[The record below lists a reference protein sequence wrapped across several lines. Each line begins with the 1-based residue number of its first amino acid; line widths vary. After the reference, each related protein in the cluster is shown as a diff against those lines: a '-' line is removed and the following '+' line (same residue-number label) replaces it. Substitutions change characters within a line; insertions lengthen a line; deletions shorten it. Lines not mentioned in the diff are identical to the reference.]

1 MDILV
6 TDVKY
11 RMSLAAIRDLSEA
24 GHRVHLLHFGEGA
37 PPAFASRYASG
48 RFVRAD
54 TEGADRAD
62 AIFECAGAI
71 GSAPAVFP
79 VGAKS
84 LAALAQ
90 AGPRPEAATLCPSA
104 DALRFANNKA
114 RVAALARELGVP
126 APEEYPSPDD
136 AEFPAVVKYRDGE
149 ALGLDAPR
157 RYRIVKDRAALDDA
171 FRDMSAAA
179 SAGGQPPP
187 LIQRYIPGDG
197 YGVSA
202 VFDRDGRPVNIICHH
217 RLREYPI
224 TGGPSALCE
233 TVWEPRL
240 VEWAVAL
247 LQALGWRGVAMAE
260 FKGTPETGFRLLEI
274 NPRIWGSFPLT
285 RAAKTGFS
293 EDYVRAAS
301 GEWLPEYREPH
312 YPLGVKMGFRYS
324 NLAAALSYGK
334 KLKLGKAAAA
344 AVDALTV
351 RDGVLERSD
360 PAVNKA
366 YKRYVFLERNS
377 Q

>member
-24 GHRVHLLHFGEGA
+24 GHRVHLLHFGEGT
-37 PPAFASRYASG
+37 PPAFATRYAAG
-48 RFVRAD
+48 RFICPVAIGAARA
-54 TEGADRAD
+54 E
-62 AIFECAGAI
+62 AIFECAAAI
-71 GSAPAVFP
+71 GGSPVIFP

-90 AGPRPEAATLCPSA
+90 AGQRPVAVTLCPSA

-114 RVAALARELGVP
+114 RVAALARELGIP
-126 APEEYPSPDD
+126 TPEEYPSPEA
-136 AEFPAVVKYRDGE
+136 AELPAVVKYRDGE
-149 ALGLDAPR
+149 ALGLDAPK
-157 RYRIVKDRAALDDA
+157 RYRIVKDRETLDDA
-171 FRDMSAAA
+171 FREMSATAA
-179 SAGGQPPP
+179 AGGQPPP
-187 LIQRYIPGDG
+187 LIQRFIPGDG

-202 VFDRDGRPVNIICHH
+202 VFDREGRPINIICHH

-240 VEWAVAL
+240 VEWAVSL

-260 FKGTPETGFRLLEI
+260 FKGSPETGFRLLEI

-293 EDYVRAAS
+293 EDFVRAAC
-301 GEWLPEYREPH
+301 GEWLPEYREAR

-324 NLAAALSYGK
+324 NLAAAVSWGK
-334 KLKLGKAAAA
+334 RLKPGKAAAA
-344 AVDALTV
+344 VRDAFTV

-360 PAVNKA
+360 PDVSKA